1 MSDAENFLSR
11 WSRLKHESEVTSP
24 DKEVTSP
31 DTNVGSPAPSSQAF
45 DLASLPPIDSIV
57 ADSDIRQY
65 LHADVPPE
73 LTRAA
78 LRSAWAADPAIRDF
92 LGIAES
98 QWDFNDPAAIPG
110 FGPLQAADHLLARAL
125 GSLSSDAPGTPDSP
139 GSIEQPALPTPELPD
154 EVDIARSQEYS
165 LLSSLLAHSP
175 DARMLGRL
183 AELRGDESP
192 LGLAHTALAN
202 AAARTDAETAA
213 REYFTLFVGLGRGE
227 LLPYASY
234 YLTGFLHGR
243 PLVELRQ
250 ALQRIG
256 IERTGGQ
263 TEPEDHAAILLEI
276 MAGLAGG
283 ELPAPMGTDREIFD
297 DHLAPWI
304 TRFFSDLEKS
314 ASADFYAAVGALGRT
329 FTQIEAQSFLMP
341 Q

>member
-1 MSDAENFLSR
+1 MSDSENFLSR

-24 DKEVTSP
+24 DKDVPSA
-31 DTNVGSPAPSSQAF
+31 APPAF
-45 DLASLPPIDSIV
+45 DPASLPPIESIV

-65 LHADVPPE
+65 LHASVPPE

-92 LGIAES
+92 IGIAES
-98 QWDFNDPAAIPG
+98 QWDFNDPAAMPG
-110 FGPLQAADHLLARAL
+110 FGPLQAADPLVARAL
-125 GSLSSDAPGTPDSP
+125 GSLSNDPPREPQCFEPVEEVRQVTVDDV
-139 GSIEQPALPTPELPD
+139 D
-154 EVDIARSQEYS
+154 EVDVARAQEYG

-175 DARMLGRL
+175 DARMLSRL
-183 AELRGDESP
+183 AELRGDQSP

-202 AAARTDAETAA
+202 AAARTDAEITA
-213 REYFTLFVGLGRGE
+213 REHFNLFVGLGRGE

-243 PLVELRQ
+243 PLAKLRQ

-256 IERTGGQ
+256 IGRMNGQ

-276 MAGLAGG
+276 MAGLASG
-283 ELPAPMGTDREIFD
+283 ELPAPAGADREIFD

-329 FTQIEAQSFLMP
+329 FVEIETQGFLLP
-341 Q
+341 P